1 MTKEQAVCC
10 TSVSCCSSTC
20 KLNGFQDNSP
30 LATEGPSPVLCASC
44 PAQEPPLCIPEAKC
58 EGCTNHHEPSCKQQQ
73 RQQRRGWSTHKQQ
86 QPWQKESRGLVGM
99 LKLQGKVLRLV
110 RRKRVGPGSKR
121 ILLKLKKV
129 VMLLLRRHHRG
140 GPLS

>member
-1 MTKEQAVCC
+1 M
-10 TSVSCCSSTC
+10 
-20 KLNGFQDNSP
+20 
-30 LATEGPSPVLCASC
+30 
-44 PAQEPPLCIPEAKC
+44 
-58 EGCTNHHEPSCKQQQ
+58 
-73 RQQRRGWSTHKQQ
+73 HKQQ

-110 RRKRVGPGSKR
+110 RRKRVGPGSKS

-129 VMLLLRRHHRG
+129 VMLLLCRHHRG